1 MQNKH
6 LKNNFALWTEEL
18 TDIRKKEEE
27 KEDGKRI
34 HSVYLKKPSQGST
47 PFPADKTSPIA
58 VVLIT
63 TKETNVRHRNKFYID
78 LSLYKIYSS
87 I

>member
-1 MQNKH
+1 MNS
-6 LKNNFALWTEEL
+6 FGLW
-18 TDIRKKEEE
+18 KK
-27 KEDGKRI
+27 
-34 HSVYLKKPSQGST
+34 SSQGST
-47 PFPADKTSPIA
+47 PFPADKTSQIA

-63 TKETNVRHRNKFYID
+63 TKETNVQHRSKFYID